1 VNAAPLFAFVQFDF
15 PGPLGLEEGRYVVRA
30 PGTDTAERILV
41 IADALAPAHLPRRA
55 PRRKARAQRA
65 EERPPDAP
73 IRRLTVIEADSLAG
87 PDEAAAWLKE
97 TKEEEAA
104 EAQVAEALGV
114 VNHALHAAALAAADP
129 HPRELGVRA
138 ALAIRVGYGSGDEV
152 AEGRWADALELP
164 GLAARRER
172 RADVLR
178 SDERFAA
185 IIGGREAPSPA
196 ETLLLRARADHDAG
210 RERELALQL
219 RAAVEALLVEPDPP
233 PGLADRKTGIEGA
246 ARAAAAGSLDD
257 TMVAELV
264 ETLEIC
270 ERAMRRRAVERE

>member
-1 VNAAPLFAFVQFDF
+1 VNAAGLFAFVQFDF
-15 PGPLGLEEGRYVVRA
+15 PGPLGLEEGRYVMRT
-30 PGTDTAERILV
+30 PGTDNVERILV

-55 PRRKARAQRA
+55 RRKPRPQRA
-65 EERPPDAP
+65 EEAPPDAP
-73 IRRLTVIEADSLAG
+73 IRRLTVIEPGAFASSD
-87 PDEAAAWLKE
+87 DAAAWLKDAKDE
-97 TKEEEAA
+97 SAGE
-104 EAQVAEALGV
+104 QLVAEALGV
-114 VNHALHAAALAAADP
+114 VNQALHATALAAADP

-138 ALAIRVGYGSGDEV
+138 TLAIRVGYGSGDEV

-164 GLAARRER
+164 SVSARRER

-210 RERELALQL
+210 RDRELALQL
-219 RAAVEALLVEPDPP
+219 RAAVDV
-233 PGLADRKTGIEGA
+233 LAAEIDAPAEVASRKAGTE
-246 ARAAAAGSLDD
+246 RAAQRAAGDDLDEA
-257 TMVAELV
+257 TLAELA

-270 ERAMRRRAVERE
+270 ERAIRRRAVERE